1 MDHPEGDSAL
11 IIGETRPVCR
21 GFGSMRDN
29 RIQLDGTWDFLHLVE
44 DYRSRPVEWRRIT
57 VPGPWQAQFPD
68 LRMRG
73 GTGIYGREFEIPAGW
88 KRERQFIRFGAV
100 FHLARVW
107 VNGEYLGM
115 HVGGFLPFSF
125 DATEDLFEGRNG
137 GKVQVDSPVDDPA
150 EFPDTPFAEIP
161 FGKQSWYGP
170 LSGIWQS
177 VWIERRVADHLG
189 WTRIT
194 PDWETGQV
202 AIRVF
207 PAEPALS
214 EARLRLSVF
223 GPDGEP

>member
-1 MDHPEGDSAL
+1 MNDHPV
-11 IIGETRPVCR
+11 GETALLSRKYLPTSR
-21 GFGSMRDN
+21 EFGSMRDN

-68 LRMRG
+68 LRMRS
-73 GTGIYGREFEIPAGW
+73 GTGIYRREFAIPAGW

-100 FHLARVW
+100 FHIARVW
-107 VNGEYLGM
+107 INGEYLGM

-125 DATEDLFEGRNG
+125 DATEHLLEGRNEV
-137 GKVQVDSPVDDPA
+137 KVQVDSPVDDPT

-177 VWIERRVADHLG
+177 VWIERRVADHIARA
-189 WTRIT
+189 RIQ
-194 PDWETGQV
+194 PEW
-202 AIRVF
+202 
-207 PAEPALS
+207 
-214 EARLRLSVF
+214 
-223 GPDGEP
+223 